1 MSRKQISNLQSIA
14 NKPVRNIIGL
24 MSGTSMDG
32 LDIAVCQVSGT
43 GRNTSVTVKY
53 FETVVY
59 ESSLKDKI
67 FRIFAKKDIDFVH
80 LCQLHAFLGTF
91 YASNIIRILRY
102 LNIQPSDIDLI
113 ASHGQTVQHVP
124 QHSLFYPFPSTFQI
138 ADGDHIAQ
146 KTGIITLSDFR
157 QKHIA
162 AGGEGAPLAM
172 YGDILLFSGT
182 KTDRILLNLGGIS
195 NFTYLPVTS
204 KMIST
209 TDTGPANTLI
219 DQYCQKYLN
228 ISFDHNGDIAQRGKI
243 IQELL
248 HSLKKHDFF
257 NQEIPKSTGQEM
269 FNLLWVEKIISE
281 TNMLH
286 AEPEDIISTLTQLTV
301 DTVVEAVIK
310 LTGNTKTNIE
320 MFVSGGGAHN
330 KTMMNRMSAQL
341 SGVTIKPFEDLG
353 IHPDAKEAVL
363 FAVLANECIAGDFSL
378 LQECLP
384 PGMPKVSFGK
394 ISLPG

>member
-32 LDIAVCQVSGT
+32 LDIAVCQISGA
-43 GRNTSVTVKY
+43 GKNTSVTVLY
-53 FETVVY
+53 FETVIY
-59 ESSLKDKI
+59 ESALKDKI

-80 LCQLHAFLGTF
+80 LCQMHAFLGTF
-91 YASNIIRILRY
+91 YATTILRILNQ
-102 LNIQPSDIDLI
+102 LNIQPSEIDLI

-172 YGDILLFSGT
+172 YGDILLFSDT

-195 NFTYLPVTS
+195 NFTYLPVNS

-228 ISFDHNGDIAQRGKI
+228 LSFDLNGERAQKGKI
-243 IQELL
+243 IPELL
-248 HSLKKHDFF
+248 HVLKKHDFF
-257 NQEIPKSTGQEM
+257 SQPFPKSTGQEM

-281 TNMLH
+281 TNMLQ

-301 DTVVEAVIK
+301 DTITEAVIK

-330 KTMMNRMSAQL
+330 KTMLNRMSAQL
-341 SGVTIKPFEDLG
+341 TGVSIKPFEDLG
-353 IHPDAKEAVL
+353 ILPDAKEAVL

-394 ISLPG
+394 ISLPD

>member
-1 MSRKQISNLQSIA
+1 MSRKQISNLQSISE
-14 NKPVRNIIGL
+14 KPVRKIIGL

-32 LDIAVCQVSGT
+32 LDIAVCQVSGA
-43 GRNTSVTVKY
+43 GKNTSVTVIH

-59 ESSLKDKI
+59 ESALKNKI

-91 YASNIIRILRY
+91 YSSTILRILKQ

-113 ASHGQTVQHVP
+113 ASHGQTVQHIP

-146 KTGIITLSDFR
+146 KTGIITISDFR

-162 AGGEGAPLAM
+162 AGGEGAPLAI

-228 ISFDHNGDIAQRGKI
+228 ISFDLNGELAQRGKI
-243 IQELL
+243 IPELL
-248 HSLKKHDFF
+248 HSLKRHDFF

-269 FNLLWVEKIISE
+269 FNLSWVEKIMSE
-281 TNMLH
+281 TNMAT
-286 AEPEDIISTLTQLTV
+286 AEPEDMISTLTQLTV
-301 DTVVEAVIK
+301 DTVTDAVIK
-310 LTGNTKTNIE
+310 LTGNTKTDIE

-330 KTMMNRMSAQL
+330 KTMMSRLAIQL
-341 SGVTIKPFEDLG
+341 PDVIVKPFEDLG

-363 FAVLANECIAGDFSL
+363 FAVLANESIAGDFSL
-378 LQECLP
+378 LEESLP
-384 PGMPKVSFGK
+384 PNMPKVSFGK
-394 ISLPG
+394 ISLPD